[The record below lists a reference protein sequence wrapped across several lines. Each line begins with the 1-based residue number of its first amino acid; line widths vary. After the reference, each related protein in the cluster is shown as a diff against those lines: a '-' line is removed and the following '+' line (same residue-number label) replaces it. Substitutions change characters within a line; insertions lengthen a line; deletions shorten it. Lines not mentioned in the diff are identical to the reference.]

1 MISWYFHLKRPA
13 NGWNLE
19 VERNSL
25 NRMNVTDGM
34 LYTIDWLHEFG
45 FFAALSS
52 WIDAGSTDPRVLI
65 VRFEDLITENGES
78 VFHQLFAH
86 CDIRLPNMMVNE
98 LLDDYSF
105 ERLSGRKR
113 GHENN
118 LSHYRK
124 GNIGDWKDYFDDRIT
139 AKFREV
145 AGDLVEH
152 LGYDEPPHASQV

>member
-1 MISWYFHLKRPA
+1 
-13 NGWNLE
+13 
-19 VERNSL
+19 
-25 NRMNVTDGM
+25 MNVTDGM
-34 LYTIDWLHEFG
+34 IYTIDWLREFG
-45 FFAALSS
+45 FFSALSS
-52 WIDAGSTDPRVLI
+52 WIDADATDPKVLS
-65 VRFEDLITENGES
+65 VRFEDLITHSG
-78 VFHQLFAH
+78 QLAFQRLFTH
-86 CDIRLPNMMVNE
+86 CDIRLPRRMLSG
-98 LLDDYSF
+98 LLYDYSF

-113 GHENN
+113 GDEDN